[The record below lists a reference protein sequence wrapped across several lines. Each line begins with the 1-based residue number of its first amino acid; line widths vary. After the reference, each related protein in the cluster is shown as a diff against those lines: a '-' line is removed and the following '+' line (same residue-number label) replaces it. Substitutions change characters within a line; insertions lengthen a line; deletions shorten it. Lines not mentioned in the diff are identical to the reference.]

1 MSNQNHAI
9 DSRIVA
15 IDNKA
20 YVWNQET
27 ITALRKNVS
36 RFIRT
41 DSNGDNVYLTIRLAI
56 PTHESG
62 YGDTYKNRQESS
74 MVLTDSG
81 YVNVAAIGDT
91 QAIAFELTIESIGTS
106 EFTNNTL
113 QHANG
118 VQREKRSTCTVFVG
132 SDVTGKIESIAG
144 FQAHLDYNPPMTDE
158 SGNVAYMITSHMN
171 RAKSDK
177 SAQQWAKR
185 NGQFVDKR

>member
-1 MSNQNHAI
+1 MTTKNHAI

-41 DSNGDNVYLTIRLAI
+41 DANGDNVYVSIRLAI
-56 PTHESG
+56 PTHDSG
-62 YGDTYKNRQESS
+62 YGDTHKNRVESS

-81 YVNVAAIGDT
+81 YVNVAELGVAHG
-91 QAIAFELTIESIGTS
+91 IAFEITIESIGTS
-106 EFTNNTL
+106 EFDNRVL

-118 VQREKRSTCTVFVG
+118 VQREKRTNMTVIVNADDDAKISAIHRFV
-132 SDVTGKIESIAG
+132 
-144 FQAHLDYNPPMTDE
+144 AHLDYNPPMTND